1 MNKVLKYTL
10 LSIGGALIAA
20 IIICTYIFGR
30 SERGGIVCK
39 RIQVEVTDS
48 LEVQFI
54 SSSEIKKSI
63 RKEYGRC
70 IGESLDSIDLQK
82 IETIIDNKSAV
93 FKSQVFTTKDSTLHI
108 EVTQR
113 KPIVRFQKGRSGFY
127 ASQDG
132 YIFPLQ
138 TSYAP
143 HIQIVDGHIPVKVSD
158 GHKGEIEDIEE
169 RKWVLDIIGLV
180 QFIESN
186 KDWRRIIV
194 QIHVKENGD
203 LVLVPREGDEKFI
216 IGYPDHLEEKFEK
229 LKKYY
234 TAIVPKAGRN
244 RYKVV
249 DLRYREQIICK

>member
-10 LSIGGALIAA
+10 LGVGGAILASC
-20 IIICTYIFGR
+20 IICTFIFGR
-30 SERGGIVCK
+30 AERGGIVCK
-39 RIQVEVTDS
+39 RIQVDVKDS

-54 SSSEIKKSI
+54 SSAEIKKSI
-63 RKEYGRC
+63 TKEYGRC
-70 IGESLDSIDLQK
+70 IGKQLDSIDLQK

-93 FKSQVFTTKDSTLHI
+93 FKSQVFTTKDSTLHV

-138 TSYAP
+138 ASYSP
-143 HIQIVDGHIPVKVSD
+143 HIQIVDGHIPVKISE
-158 GHKGEIEDIEE
+158 GHKGEIENPDEK
-169 RKWVLDIIGLV
+169 KWVLDIISLV

-186 KDWRRIIV
+186 KDWKRIIV
-194 QIHVKENGD
+194 QIHVRENGD
-203 LVLVPREGDEKFI
+203 LVLVPREGEEKFI
-216 IGYPDHLEEKFEK
+216 LGYPDQFEDKFEK

-234 TAIVPKAGRN
+234 TAIVPKAGTN
-244 RYKVV
+244 KYKTV
-249 DLRYREQIICK
+249 DLRYKGQIICK

>member
-143 HIQIVDGHIPVKVSD
+143 HIQIVDGHIPVKFSD
-158 GHKGEIEDIEE
+158 GHK
-169 RKWVLDIIGLV
+169 
-180 QFIESN
+180 
-186 KDWRRIIV
+186 
-194 QIHVKENGD
+194 
-203 LVLVPREGDEKFI
+203 
-216 IGYPDHLEEKFEK
+216 
-229 LKKYY
+229 
-234 TAIVPKAGRN
+234 
-244 RYKVV
+244 
-249 DLRYREQIICK
+249 